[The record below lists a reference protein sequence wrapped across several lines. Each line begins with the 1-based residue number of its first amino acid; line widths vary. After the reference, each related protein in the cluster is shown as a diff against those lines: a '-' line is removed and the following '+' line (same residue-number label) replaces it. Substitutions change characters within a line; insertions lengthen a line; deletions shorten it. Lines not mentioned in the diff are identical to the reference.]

1 MQRGKKP
8 YSKLGKRL
16 LSIRKSLS
24 ETLHEVS
31 GAVEL
36 DTDIIDSYEKG
47 ETRPSEDVLGMLISH
62 FEIKGDEADELW
74 ELAGYTESSDTTN
87 TVDAQYEMP
96 PMPTV
101 VVVPMDN
108 KTIYTDK
115 VNVSVNSQGVVMS
128 FMQESIMNGQS
139 VPVSRVGMSIEHAKK
154 VAEVLNKT
162 IQKYEENKPKNE

>member
-74 ELAGYTESSDTTN
+74 ELAGYTESSDTAN
-87 TVDAQYEMP
+87 TVDTQCEMP

-162 IQKYEENKPKNE
+162 IKKYEENKPKNE

>member
-139 VPVSRVGMSIEHAKK
+139 VPVSIVGMSIEHAKK

>member
-87 TVDAQYEMP
+87 AVDAQYEMP